1 MRVLLHP
8 PAPLLAACLAV
19 VVAAAGGATSSDPGT
34 VAAAEV
40 RALWVARTSLTS
52 PRGVEE
58 MVASARAAGFNTL
71 LVQVR
76 GRGDAYFAEGM
87 EPRAA
92 SLAAQPESFDPLAH
106 TLALARPKGLR
117 VHAWVNVNL
126 VSSAADLPASREH
139 VVHRHPEWLM
149 VPREIA
155 REMSL
160 LNPKSLLYL
169 DKLARWVRS
178 QPGELEGLYLSP
190 IPAGAADRTAQVIAD
205 LVTRYPVDGL
215 HLDYIRF
222 PNAEFDYSRE
232 SLEAFRDW
240 LTARLDARERAR
252 RERAAGNDLVAWAQN
267 NPAEWQA
274 FRRGRL
280 TGLVSRV
287 RDSLRLRRPGA
298 LLSAAVYPDPA
309 RAAED
314 RLQDWG
320 GWIDRRLLDVV
331 CPMAYATDTDTFTA
345 QLTSARRGAREFPVW
360 AGIGAYRLS
369 TEQTVEN
376 IRIARRLGASGVV
389 LFSYDSLA
397 ASPKGPGYLSQVSRA
412 VFGR

>member
-1 MRVLLHP
+1 MPALLRP
-8 PAPLLAACLAV
+8 SAPVLAACLAALLV
-19 VVAAAGGATSSDPGT
+19 AGGRASAPQPASPS
-34 VAAAEV
+34 EV

-52 PRGVEE
+52 PRAVEE
-58 MVASARAAGFNTL
+58 MVSSARAAGFNTL

-92 SLAAQPESFDPLAH
+92 SLASQPESFDPLAR
-106 TLALARPKGLR
+106 TLALAHTRGLR

-126 VSSAADLPASREH
+126 VSSAADLPSSREH

-155 REMSL
+155 RDMSL

-169 DKLARWVRS
+169 DKLTRWVRS
-178 QPGELEGLYLSP
+178 QPGALEGLYLSP
-190 IPAGAADRTAQVIAD
+190 VPSGAADRTVQVIAD

-232 SLEAFRDW
+232 SLEAFRES
-240 LTARLDARERAR
+240 LLAKLDERERAR
-252 RERAAGNDLVAWAQN
+252 REQAVGNDLVEWAEA
-267 NPAEWQA
+267 NPAEWQD
-274 FRRGRL
+274 FRRARL
-280 TGLVSRV
+280 TALVSRV

-298 LLSAAVYPDPA
+298 LLSAAVYPDAA
-309 RAAED
+309 RAASD
-314 RLQDWG
+314 RLQDWS
-320 GWIDRRLLDVV
+320 GWVDRRLLDVV
-331 CPMAYATDTDTFTA
+331 CPMAYATDAAAFTEQITA
-345 QLTSARRGAREFPVW
+345 TRRAARDFPVW

-369 TEQTVEN
+369 TAQTAEN

-389 LFSYDSLA
+389 LFSYDSLI
-397 ASPKGPGYLSQVSRA
+397 ASPQGPGYLSQVSRA
-412 VFGR
+412 VFGG